1 MVIYWRFTTYNW
13 RHQPLQPLMFTSDF
27 IVMHSLV
34 TKGSFSAS
42 SAAYDLSTSVSG
54 GEDAKNKG
62 DVGREDTMPIAPI

>member
-1 MVIYWRFTTYNW
+1 
-13 RHQPLQPLMFTSDF
+13 MFTSDF

-42 SAAYDLSTSVSG
+42 SAAYDLSTSVAG